1 MTLVNAHSKYS
12 RGFTLIEMLVATGL
26 FLAVLTIV
34 VGAIISIQYG
44 AKKARNMRIAMDNI
58 NMALESI
65 SRDIRTG
72 TTIHCDRGIT
82 PITTWRN
89 CPRTDADGNGGAD
102 SIALEAQGGD
112 AFSSGDQHVYR
123 LCGGRIERSKTGDPG
138 GSIPCGT
145 LPFSPITAPEISVEL
160 LNFQVHGAEIDR
172 NQPFVRIMI
181 RGTIG
186 TSPKDRA
193 TFTVQTFVTP
203 RAPNISY

>member
-1 MTLVNAHSKYS
+1 MQKPRIHT

-34 VGAIISIQYG
+34 VGAIVSIQHA
-44 AKKARNMRIAMDNI
+44 AKKARHMRIATDNL

-65 SRDIRTG
+65 TRDIRTG
-72 TTIHCDRGIT
+72 TMIHCDRSAL
-82 PITTWRN
+82 PITDWRI
-89 CPRTDADGNGGAD
+89 CPRMDASGNGGAD
-102 SIALEAQGGD
+102 SLVLEAQGGNPLL
-112 AFSSGDQHVYR
+112 ATDQHVYR

-138 GSIPCGT
+138 GGIACGT
-145 LPFSPITAPEISVEL
+145 APFVPLTAPEINIEL
-160 LNFQVHGAEIDR
+160 LNFQVHGAAVDQH
-172 NQPFVRIMI
+172 QPFVRIMA

-186 TSPKDRA
+186 TSTKERA